1 MVSAP
6 PRIQLLPSGVVSSL
20 GEQAAELV
28 GNAGLALDDWQRAV
42 LHGGL
47 GVKAD
52 ESWAAD
58 EVVLVCPRQNGK
70 TALAAARLMLGLYRG
85 EQVLYTSHRVDSA
98 GELFAHLV
106 ALVRASPEL
115 EPLLARIIFSNG
127 REAIHLKNGGRCLF
141 GTRSTS
147 RTGRGFSLDAIV
159 LDEAHYVS
167 EESLVALGFTGYAR
181 DRAPQRWYLSSAV
194 DRDVHEHGLTMS
206 RLRERA
212 IQGDTTSLAYFEWSA
227 AVLDADGLE
236 LECSDVTPDMVDDE
250 ALWYQ
255 ANPALGGRVPVERVH
270 AERESMPHR
279 GFLTERLGI
288 GAWWP
293 TVETVNAPLT
303 AAEWAELEDRE
314 SKRDGPLVLA
324 FDIDPDRRCALVA
337 CGRRGVDDLLHVELL
352 RSASGTSW
360 LRDELER
367 LSERYDV
374 EAIVTDGYGGNL
386 AMVRTLDG
394 AGLRVRTLTGGEQ
407 ASACAKLL
415 DLVQG
420 REFRHIGQGEL
431 LNALRGAKAKPLGD
445 AWAWSR
451 KNSTGDIAAVIAMT
465 LALAVGSE
473 IPAGGESLQ
482 VF

>member
-20 GEQAAELV
+20 GGQAADLV
-28 GNAGLALDDWQRAV
+28 GNAGLVLDDWQRAV

-47 GVKAD
+47 GVRAD
-52 ESWAAD
+52 DSWAAD

-70 TALAAARLMLGLYRG
+70 TALAAARLMLGLYRASRCSTRRIVSIRPG
-85 EQVLYTSHRVDSA
+85 SCSRSSWRSCVLRRSSSRCSRALSSRSA
-98 GELFAHLV
+98 
-106 ALVRASPEL
+106 
-115 EPLLARIIFSNG
+115 
-127 REAIHLKNGGRCLF
+127 REAIHLTNGARCLF

-212 IQGDTTSLAYFEWSA
+212 IRGEAASFAYFEWSA
-227 AVLDADGLE
+227 AVLDADGRE
-236 LECSDVTPDMVDDE
+236 LECGDVTPDQIDDE

-255 ANPALGGRVPVERVH
+255 ANPALGTRVPIERVR
-270 AERESMPHR
+270 AERESLPHR

-293 TVETVNAPLT
+293 TVEAVDAPIT
-303 AAEWAELEDRE
+303 AAEWAALEDSG
-314 SKRDGPLVLA
+314 SKRVGELVLA

-337 CGRRGVDDLLHVELL
+337 CGRRGADELSTSSASG
-352 RSASGTSW
+352 SASGTSW
-360 LRDELER
+360 RRDELER
-367 LSERYDV
+367 LSDRYDV

-386 AMVRTLDG
+386 AMVRTLED

-420 REFRHIGQGEL
+420 REFRHIGQPEPR
-431 LNALRGAKAKPLGD
+431 ARSVA
-445 AWAWSR
+445 R
-451 KNSTGDIAAVIAMT
+451 R
-465 LALAVGSE
+465 
-473 IPAGGESLQ
+473 
-482 VF
+482 